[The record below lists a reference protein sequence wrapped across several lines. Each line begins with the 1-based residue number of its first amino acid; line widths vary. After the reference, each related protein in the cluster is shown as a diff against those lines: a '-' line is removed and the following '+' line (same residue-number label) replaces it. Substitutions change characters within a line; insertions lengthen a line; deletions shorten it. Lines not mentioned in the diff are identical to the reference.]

1 MRVSGPSPIAST
13 PPPSPAPA
21 VAANDPRAAPSPPLD
36 PAVRLDIRVDG
47 RSSAA
52 VQNPKPV
59 ETPPAGKTERRVT
72 VDADTKSIVYQVI
85 DSSYGNVVVQLPDPA
100 VLKSRAYAEAAA
112 AKVQTERPVDR
123 TA

>member
-1 MRVSGPSPIAST
+1 MRVSGPSPIASV
-13 PPPSPAPA
+13 PPPSPIPA
-21 VAANDPRAAPSPPLD
+21 VAANDPHAARSPPLD
-36 PAVRLDIRVDG
+36 PAVRLDIRPDDRPNTVA
-47 RSSAA
+47 R
-52 VQNPKPV
+52 QPKPL
-59 ETPPAGKTERRVT
+59 ETPQAEKTERRVT

-112 AKVQTERPVDR
+112 AKVQAERPVDR

>member
-1 MRVSGPSPIAST
+1 M
-13 PPPSPAPA
+13 
-21 VAANDPRAAPSPPLD
+21 
-36 PAVRLDIRVDG
+36 
-47 RSSAA
+47 
-52 VQNPKPV
+52 
-59 ETPPAGKTERRVT
+59 T

-112 AKVQTERPVDR
+112 AKAQAERPVDR

>member
-1 MRVSGPSPIAST
+1 MRVSGPSPSASA

-21 VAANDPRAAPSPPLD
+21 VAANDPQTAPSLPLD
-36 PAVRLDIRVDG
+36 PAVRLDIRADD
-47 RSSAA
+47 RPPA
-52 VQNPKPV
+52 VAQTPKPV
-59 ETPPAGKTERRVT
+59 EAPPAEKTERRVT

-85 DSSYGNVVVQLPDPA
+85 DSSYGNVVIQLPDPA

-112 AKVQTERPVDR
+112 AKVQAQRPVDR